1 MSDNKTTSENYK
13 TIAENRKAR
22 HDFLVKDVIDAGIV
36 LQGSEVKSLRKNR
49 CSITESF
56 VGEMAQG
63 PLAGSLVLFNA
74 NIPIYEQARSFNHEP
89 KAPRKLLL
97 RKRDTNKWLVAIR
110 KKGMTIVPLHMFFNH
125 KGLVKVK
132 IALAQGKNTVD
143 KRETLKERDWKRQQ
157 TRLLKNR

>member
-1 MSDNKTTSENYK
+1 MSDHSTSSENYK

-22 HDFLVKDVIDAGIV
+22 HDYAIREVMDAGIV

-49 CSITESF
+49 CSISEAF

-74 NIPIYEQARSFNHEP
+74 NIPSYEQARFFNHEP

-97 RKRDTNKWLVAIR
+97 RKRDMNKWISAIR
-110 KKGMTIVPLHMFFNH
+110 KKGMTIIPLHMYFNH

-143 KRETLKERDWKRQQ
+143 KRESLKERDWKRQQ
-157 TRLLKNR
+157 MRLKKTH